1 MQNPKSNAIRSL
13 LCGEPCLFCRMCFR
27 FVLNANSH
35 KIPVKKNH
43 PSTHMEAV
51 SAPVIVCKGQ
61 ESESTAPNIGADEWR
76 MWEKRQLKGE
86 NHCL

>member
-1 MQNPKSNAIRSL
+1 
-13 LCGEPCLFCRMCFR
+13 
-27 FVLNANSH
+27 
-35 KIPVKKNH
+35 
-43 PSTHMEAV
+43 MEAV